1 MKNKT
6 KVFLAGA
13 MCTGGI
19 WCSYHENH
27 TLYCE
32 SILYQNKKVPNAF
45 HGCRIL
51 HISDLHNTSFG
62 HYQKKLLKEIQ
73 FAHADIIVITGD
85 LIDGARSKETNL
97 RPMKALIQEIVRM
110 APVYYVPGNHEAN
123 SPIYLTLVAYLRKQG
138 VKILD
143 NRIAYLSKDDDT
155 MAIVGVKDPYF
166 YEDSSSQFARTLV
179 ELRKAVKDD
188 FTILLSHRPEY
199 FPWYEACGY
208 HLIFS
213 GHAHGGQIGIGHR
226 QGLFSPHQG
235 WKPTYCDGLYHGK
248 DSVLVVSRGLGN
260 SKFPL
265 RIHNHPHLIT
275 VVLSHG

>member
-1 MKNKT
+1 MRFMA
-6 KVFLAGA
+6 VA
-13 MCTGGI
+13 
-19 WCSYHENH
+19 
-27 TLYCE
+27 YC
-32 SILYQNKKVPNAF
+32 
-45 HGCRIL
+45 
-51 HISDLHNTSFG
+51 ISLICIIPALDITR
-62 HYQKKLLKEIQ
+62 KKLLKEIQ

-188 FTILLSHRPEY
+188 
-199 FPWYEACGY
+199 
-208 HLIFS
+208 
-213 GHAHGGQIGIGHR
+213 
-226 QGLFSPHQG
+226 
-235 WKPTYCDGLYHGK
+235 
-248 DSVLVVSRGLGN
+248 
-260 SKFPL
+260 L
-265 RIHNHPHLIT
+265 RFY
-275 VVLSHG
+275 